1 VKEGRGIY
9 ENIKRAVHFLLSC
22 NIGELFTVFCS
33 IILSLP
39 SPLSAI
45 QLLWINLTT
54 DSLPAIALGLEK
66 TPDDVMERAPI
77 KADSPLF
84 SPTRVFRMIF
94 EGILIGTL
102 AAIAFAVGANSGG
115 FAVGRTMSFLTLGVS
130 QLFHSFNLRSEKSVF
145 SRKVKRNPFVIF
157 SFVFC
162 LALQTL
168 VVLIPKAAN
177 LFGVASLS
185 GKQWLITFLL
195 SSCPLLLTEIY
206 KSLKK

>member
-1 VKEGRGIY
+1 
-9 ENIKRAVHFLLSC
+9 
-22 NIGELFTVFCS
+22 
-33 IILSLP
+33 
-39 SPLSAI
+39 
-45 QLLWINLTT
+45 
-54 DSLPAIALGLEK
+54 
-66 TPDDVMERAPI
+66 MERAPI

-84 SPTRVFRMIF
+84 SSTRVFRMIF

-102 AAIAFAVGANSGG
+102 AVIAFAVGASSGG
-115 FAVGRTMSFLTLGVS
+115 FAVGRTMSFLTLGIS

-145 SRKVKRNPFVIF
+145 SRKVKSNPFVIF

-185 GKQWLITFLL
+185 GKQWLMTFLL
-195 SSCPLLLTEIY
+195 SCCPLVFTEIY